1 MYSVRFLKPAPGL
14 EPFVRLYSQRRMRLK
29 DALVVHPVPARA
41 APVIE
46 FLFGDLFQVL
56 YGSKP
61 VVEITPRVVVV
72 GLQTHRR
79 LQLQL
84 QGTIESFVILFQPAG
99 FHRMFSI
106 PMHEL
111 TDHDYEA
118 HSVLGTFI
126 SRLEERLGN
135 MESFEE
141 RVHVANQYLM
151 DRVIRLGG
159 VDEVLVAA
167 NQITALGGRLPIAAL
182 ANNTGLS
189 LRQLERRFIE
199 QVGVRPKLYARIAR
213 FEAAL
218 DCKTRSSAKSWTDV
232 AHEFGYFDQMHMIH
246 EFEEFTG
253 ETPTQVLHHA
263 EMVLREQI
271 DAIRSGRD
279 FADLSRSHSR
289 LIL

>member
-1 MYSVRFLKPAPGL
+1 MYRVRFLKPAPGL
-14 EPFVRLYSQRRMRLK
+14 EPFVRLYSQRRMRLN

-84 QGTIESFVILFQPAG
+84 QLQLQGTIESFVMLFDPAG
-99 FHRMFSI
+99 FHRIFSI

-118 HSVLGTFI
+118 HSVLGAFI

-135 MESFEE
+135 LESFEE

-159 VDEVLVAA
+159 VDEVSLAA
-167 NQITALGGRLPIAAL
+167 SQITALGGRLPIAAL

-218 DCKTRSSAKSWTDV
+218 DCKAHAVQSYGPTWARVWIFRSD
-232 AHEFGYFDQMHMIH
+232 AHD
-246 EFEEFTG
+246 
-253 ETPTQVLHHA
+253 
-263 EMVLREQI
+263 
-271 DAIRSGRD
+271 
-279 FADLSRSHSR
+279 SRVR
-289 LIL
+289 RIYR